1 MNVGQSSRE
10 RVNLVTIMSE
20 STMPDNIG
28 RQKGIDEAGRLA
40 SDYLLKT
47 WLIIDR
53 VLPQELL
60 PIRDGL
66 KWRRTRHSKGIGLAT
81 NFIVFICAAGYLH
94 RDGNMTMGDL
104 SQALSIPRS
113 TATRMIDWMVDNG
126 YVDRFQDGKDGRRVH
141 VRLTDRGLEFLLAA
155 KAQLSELAGK
165 FIERLPAIQ
174 RAAVIFILTDLVSAW
189 QSAQEERIASAHS

>member
-1 MNVGQSSRE
+1 MQY
-10 RVNLVTIMSE
+10 
-20 STMPDNIG
+20 DIG
-28 RQKGIDEAGRLA
+28 RQTGIDEAGRLA

-53 VLPQELL
+53 VLPKELV

-66 KWRRTRHSKGIGLAT
+66 KWRRTRSSQGIGLTT
-81 NFIVFICAAGYLH
+81 NFIVFLCAAGYLN
-94 RDGNMTMGDL
+94 REGSMTMGEL

-126 YVDRFQDGKDGRRVH
+126 YVDRFQDGKDGRVVH
-141 VRLTDRGLEFLLAA
+141 VRLTDSGLKLLLAA
-155 KAQLSELAGK
+155 KAQLGELAGK

-189 QSAQEERIASAHS
+189 QSAQEERTAAAQSRE